1 MIEEILDEDHFE
13 DILSDY
19 TDKPLLIF
27 EHNCQLAESVEAY
40 STLKEFLE
48 DNPTVDCL
56 MVDASEKRS
65 LVAYL
70 ERKSAIPFNCP
81 QVLFFFQG
89 RFVGRT
95 TGDALTLDELEKTY
109 HALL

>member
-13 DILSDY
+13 NIVCHY
-19 TDKPLLIF
+19 KNKPLLIF
-27 EHNCQLAESVEAY
+27 QHNCQLAESSEAY
-40 STLKEFLE
+40 KTLKEFLE
-48 DNPTVDCL
+48 KYPTLDCL
-56 MVDASEKRS
+56 MIDASEKRS

-70 ERKSAIPFNCP
+70 ERKSGFPFSCP

-89 RFVGRT
+89 HFVSRT
-95 TGDALTLDELEKTY
+95 KSDRLTFEELEKHY

>member
-13 DILSDY
+13 DIVMHY
-19 TDKPLLIF
+19 ENKPLLIF
-27 EHNCQLAESVEAY
+27 QHNGELTDASEAY

-48 DNPTVDCL
+48 QKPTLDCL
-56 MVDASEKRS
+56 MINVSEKRS

-70 ERKSAIPFNCP
+70 EKKSGFPFHFP
-81 QVLFFFQG
+81 QVLFFFHG

-95 TGDALTLDELEKTY
+95 TGNTLTYDELETTY
-109 HALL
+109 NALQ